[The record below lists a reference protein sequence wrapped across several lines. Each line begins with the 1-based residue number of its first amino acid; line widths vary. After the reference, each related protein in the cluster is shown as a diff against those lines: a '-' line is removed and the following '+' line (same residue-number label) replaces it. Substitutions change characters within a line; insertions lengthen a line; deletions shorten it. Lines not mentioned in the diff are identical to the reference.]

1 MRISRRDRRR
11 RDGSR
16 SSSSPALSALPLPSP
31 HSSVLS
37 ESSSSSSSSSSSC
50 TATPPATTS
59 ATAAVF
65 STTAAARRM
74 TTVTL
79 LASVSW
85 TFSVSLLFTSALSSE
100 AAFTPQPPGGK
111 KDSPSQQPQQR
122 RLPMNPPTSSS
133 SSSSGPSSSSLT
145 PSTRNAAT
153 AAASAAST
161 EVSTASPSSKGRR
174 RRRGSVPLVDSS
186 LLRYISEQ
194 KGETETQLQLW
205 EELIMKPEDMA
216 TGTFN
221 ADGSSS
227 SSSISNDDQTRILSD
242 VTAADAALSLAGQ
255 ATVGSIADSVLQS
268 GVSELPVAPPM
279 STEDVLIDK
288 SSQSEEETA
297 TGSRIGN
304 DNVSSSSSSAPP
316 SSELIEGQPST
327 TTALTP
333 SSAIDGDTD
342 DKSTLLADL
351 DVPGPSSSFMGQF
364 NQHRVSQKLSALGA
378 DPELAKL
385 AGESVQR
392 HLLVRSARRKIR
404 IFLRRRDDLWK
415 DTSSVSD
422 QQLLSFDPFADGGAG
437 GYHRKMT
444 TAESALSSSSSSPP
458 IATKTNGPPQDLI
471 GLSSP
476 FLLSREYGLD
486 DVFEVMQDFGLS
498 GVDICAILTH
508 SPSIALMMPRKP
520 STDET
525 TIGIPIDSARRSGET
540 IEETL
545 ERSLN
550 SILMKTLGLR
560 RYDARKVL
568 RDTPGLLSMKGSKS
582 AEQIINIMTKLG
594 VSEKSLSRDRY
605 SLPLLLSRSPAGMF
619 RLISFL
625 CGSSVRISMDQ
636 VGPLL
641 RRRDSR
647 ELLDAVVPIPAG
659 KLQTNP
665 VKPLDKRDSTTAT
678 PIAQDGSGDND
689 DANATIDPITEAAF
703 WSKSREERNDRI
715 EAIYR
720 NMTETVTTIRNEI
733 GTRDFSRVV
742 TAYPNVLLLD
752 AKRQIMPVAIFLMD
766 ELGIMDGDLASVL
779 QLYPMLLGKGIEEM
793 RKNVR
798 YLEEL
803 GVREDDLGSIFR
815 AFPALLTMDVEDM
828 TPVVE
833 YLKSIGVEDVGA
845 FVTNIPPIL
854 GYSVEKDL
862 KPKWEFLTKVY
873 MHAGFELNK
882 FPNYFSY
889 PFERVIKT
897 RYQYL
902 SLKGISRQLIPI
914 DAVLRFGDVDF
925 ARTIARDDDRGQAFL
940 SFSKKRQ
947 ELTQTKHEQSN
958 QKSPKRRRQKKKTT
972 ASSISSSSTPNTS
985 GRSPS
990 KDGQSQRGED
1000 AAKR

>member
-1 MRISRRDRRR
+1 MNPPTAT
-11 RDGSR
+11 
-16 SSSSPALSALPLPSP
+16 SSSSP
-31 HSSVLS
+31 
-37 ESSSSSSSSSSSC
+37 
-50 TATPPATTS
+50 
-59 ATAAVF
+59 
-65 STTAAARRM
+65 
-74 TTVTL
+74 
-79 LASVSW
+79 
-85 TFSVSLLFTSALSSE
+85 
-100 AAFTPQPPGGK
+100 
-111 KDSPSQQPQQR
+111 
-122 RLPMNPPTSSS
+122 
-133 SSSSGPSSSSLT
+133 SSGPSSLT

-153 AAASAAST
+153 AAASAASAA
-161 EVSTASPSSKGRR
+161 EMSTSSPPSSQGRR
-174 RRRGSVPLVDSS
+174 RRGNVPLVDSS

-205 EELIMKPEDMA
+205 EELIMKPEDGT

-221 ADGSSS
+221 DNNISSSRSSS
-227 SSSISNDDQTRILSD
+227 STIFNDDQTRISS
-242 VTAADAALSLAGQ
+242 VETTAAAASPVRRE

-268 GVSELPVAPPM
+268 GVSELPVASRM
-279 STEDVLIDK
+279 GTEDVLTDT

-297 TGSRIGN
+297 TGSRIRN
-304 DNVSSSSSSAPP
+304 DNRSSSSSSPP
-316 SSELIEGQPST
+316 SSELTEGQLST
-327 TTALTP
+327 TATTATST
-333 SSAIDGDTD
+333 SSVDGDNEE
-342 DKSTLLADL
+342 KSTLLADR

-364 NQHRVSQKLSALGA
+364 NQHRVSQKLISLGA

-392 HLLVRSARRKIR
+392 HLLVRSARQKIR

-415 DTSSVSD
+415 DTSPVSD

-437 GYHRKMT
+437 GYNRKLT
-444 TAESALSSSSSSPP
+444 TAESMSSLSSSSSSTTTV
-458 IATKTNGPPQDLI
+458 ATKTNGPPQDLL

-476 FLLSREYGLD
+476 LLFSRDYGLE
-486 DVFEVMQDFGLS
+486 DVVEVMQDFGLS

-508 SPSIALMMPRKP
+508 SPSVALMMPRKP
-520 STDET
+520 RNDET
-525 TIGIPIDSARRSGET
+525 TMEISVDSSRRSGET

-550 SILMKTLGLR
+550 KILMKTLGLR

-582 AEQIINIMTKLG
+582 AEQIINMMTKLG

-647 ELLDAVVPIPAG
+647 ELLDAVVPIPSG
-659 KLQTNP
+659 KLQANL
-665 VKPLDKRDSTTAT
+665 VKSGDKRDSTTAT
-678 PIAQDGSGDND
+678 TTTHDGSRDND
-689 DANATIDPITEAAF
+689 DAFIDPITEAAF

-720 NMTETVTTIRNEI
+720 NMTETVMTIRNEI
-733 GTRDFSRVV
+733 GTRDFSKVV
-742 TAYPNVLLLD
+742 TVYPSVLLLD
-752 AKRQIMPVAIFLMD
+752 AQRQIMPVAIFLMD
-766 ELGIMDGDLASVL
+766 ELGIMDGNLPSVL
-779 QLYPMLLGKGIEEM
+779 QSYPMLLGKDIEEM

-798 YLEEL
+798 YLEEI
-803 GVREDDLGSIFR
+803 GVRKDDLGSIFR

-828 TPVVE
+828 NPVVE
-833 YLKSIGVEDVGA
+833 YLKSIGVKDVGA

-854 GYSVEKDL
+854 GYSVEQDL
-862 KPKWEFLTKVY
+862 KPKWEFLKKVY
-873 MHAGFELNK
+873 IHAGFELNK

-925 ARTIARDDDRGQAFL
+925 ARTVARDDDQGEAFL

-958 QKSPKRRRQKKKTT
+958 KKSSKRRRQKKKTT
-972 ASSISSSSTPNTS
+972 SSGVPTSSTPNAS
-985 GRSPS
+985 GRSPP
-990 KDGQSQRGED
+990 KDGQSRQRED
-1000 AAKR
+1000 AATT